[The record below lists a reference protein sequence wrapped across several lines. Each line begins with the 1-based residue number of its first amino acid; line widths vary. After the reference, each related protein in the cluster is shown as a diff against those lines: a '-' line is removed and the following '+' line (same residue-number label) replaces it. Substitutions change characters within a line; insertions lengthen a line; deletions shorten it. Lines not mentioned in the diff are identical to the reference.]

1 MSAVGGLIIPSECA
15 LLLVDQQAG
24 LAFGVGS
31 VDRQVLLNSAIALA
45 RTATVFALPVIVS
58 TSASK
63 VYSGPLMPA
72 IHSVI
77 PNVPVI
83 ERRNMNLWEDD
94 AARGAVAKTGR
105 RRLLVSGLLTEA
117 CVSFPVLSALAEGY
131 EVFVVG
137 DACGGLTGVS
147 HDLALRRME
156 AAGARMTSWIQV
168 LLELQRDW
176 TRHETYDGARA
187 IVEALGS
194 PACQCPWPPSGAP
207 AEPHRQQSAKHFA
220 SPRSACLHC
229 NAAVGGS
236 PCPRFLDRAVA
247 RSRRCA
253 VAAVIAPRRPF
264 RRRAATSG
272 MLRASRDRWADG
284 RKRGIRNHARR
295 VLRLSAGIGS
305 RASRRPD
312 RPSR

>member
-1 MSAVGGLIIPSECA
+1 MSGIGPLLTPSECA
-15 LLLVDQQAG
+15 LLLIDQQAG

-31 VDRQVLLNSAIALA
+31 VDRQVLLNNAIALA
-45 RTATVFALPVIVS
+45 QTATVFGLPVIVS

-72 IHSVI
+72 IHSVLSS
-77 PNVPVI
+77 VPVI

-94 AARGAVAKTGR
+94 AARTAVVNTGR

-137 DACGGLTGVS
+137 DACGGLTSVS

-156 AAGARMTSWIQV
+156 AAGARMTSWLQV

-187 IVEALGS
+187 IVEA
-194 PACQCPWPPSGAP
+194 
-207 AEPHRQQSAKHFA
+207 H
-220 SPRSACLHC
+220 
-229 NAAVGGS
+229 GG
-236 PCPRFLDRAVA
+236 
-247 RSRRCA
+247 
-253 VAAVIAPRRPF
+253 
-264 RRRAATSG
+264 G
-272 MLRASRDRWADG
+272 Y
-284 RKRGIRNHARR
+284 
-295 VLRLSAGIGS
+295 GIGLAYA
-305 RASRRPD
+305 RD
-312 RPSR
+312 MIRPS